1 MATVCIITA
10 MTIDGF
16 LPDAGSSLM
25 RWLMTDAKG
34 FRYWHDRGTCT
45 LEADYPV
52 LDLVCDKDS
61 TDKSCIYIAE
71 VSNLDGMELMT
82 RLFRYNII
90 DELVIHILPEIAGAG
105 TPIFQNC
112 VPSGWIL
119 SESTRLKNGICRNIY
134 RRKAR

>member
-1 MATVCIITA
+1 MATVRIITV

-16 LPDAGSSLM
+16 LPDADNLLM

-34 FRYWHDRGTCT
+34 FRHWHDIGTYT
-45 LEADYPV
+45 LGADYPV

-61 TDKSCIYIAE
+61 ADKYCIYTAE
-71 VSNLDGMELMT
+71 VSDLDGMELMT

-90 DELVIHILPEIAGAG
+90 DELVIHILPEIAGTG
-105 TPIFQNC
+105 THTFQNG

-119 SESTRLKNGICRNIY
+119 SKSTRLKNGICRNIY